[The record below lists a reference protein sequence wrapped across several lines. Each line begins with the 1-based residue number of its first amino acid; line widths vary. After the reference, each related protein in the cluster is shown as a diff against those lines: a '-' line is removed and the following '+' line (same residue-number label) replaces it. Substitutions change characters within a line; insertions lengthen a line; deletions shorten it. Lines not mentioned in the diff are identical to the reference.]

1 MNTKEN
7 LKYSKRERQDLIIKL
22 ISENPVETQGQLT
35 GCLIEKG
42 FDVTQAT
49 VSRDIKELRLVKH
62 PASGGQYK
70 YSLASGSDEK
80 YMKYS
85 AIFTQSVTYSDYAQN
100 ICMLKCHPGTAQ
112 AACAAIDALEI
123 SEVLGTIAGDDTIFI
138 LCRTERAAQNT
149 KREIDSLFKTK
160 G

>member
-1 MNTKEN
+1 MKKDRHAKILE
-7 LKYSKRERQDLIIKL
+7 
-22 ISENPVETQGQLT
+22 
-35 GCLIEKG
+35 LIEKYDISTQEELLERLLDCG
-42 FDVTQAT
+42 VEVTQAT

-62 PASGGQYK
+62 PSSAGQYK
-70 YSLASGSDEK
+70 YSLATGADEK

-85 AIFTQSVTYSDYAQN
+85 AIFTQSVTHSDYAQN

-149 KREIDSLFKTK
+149 KREIDSLFKSK

>member
-1 MNTKEN
+1 MKKDRHAKILE
-7 LKYSKRERQDLIIKL
+7 LIDKYDISTQEELLQKL
-22 ISENPVETQGQLT
+22 LDCGVE
-35 GCLIEKG
+35 
-42 FDVTQAT
+42 VTQAT

-62 PASGGQYK
+62 PSSAGQYK
-70 YSLASGSDEK
+70 YSLATSSDEK

-149 KREIDSLFKTK
+149 KREIDSLFKSK

>member
-1 MNTKEN
+1 MKKDRHAKILE
-7 LKYSKRERQDLIIKL
+7 
-22 ISENPVETQGQLT
+22 
-35 GCLIEKG
+35 LIEKYDISTQEELLERLLDCG
-42 FDVTQAT
+42 VEVTQAT

-62 PASGGQYK
+62 PSSAGQYK
-70 YSLASGSDEK
+70 YSLATGADEK
-80 YMKYS
+80 YIKYS
-85 AIFTQSVTYSDYAQN
+85 AIFTQSVTDSDYAQN

-149 KREIDSLFKTK
+149 KREIDSLFKSK